1 MCGLVLVGWI
11 VDGHVRVFVWLCGRV
26 CWGGRGGGGGPLSPE
41 GCATEARDRSTRGA
55 SGIARVEGLI
65 AVTKK
70 NKKMPGW
77 TWSPQPHEIS

>member
-41 GCATEARDRSTRGA
+41 GCATEARDRSTRGRERHRA
-55 SGIARVEGLI
+55 CGGINSRD
-65 AVTKK
+65 KK
-70 NKKMPGW
+70 
-77 TWSPQPHEIS
+77 E